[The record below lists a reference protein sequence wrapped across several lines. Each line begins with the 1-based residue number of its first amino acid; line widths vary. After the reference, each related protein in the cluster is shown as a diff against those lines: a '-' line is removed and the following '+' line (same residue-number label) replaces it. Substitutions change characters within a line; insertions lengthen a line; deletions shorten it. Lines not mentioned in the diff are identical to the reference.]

1 MALTAEQ
8 HAKRA
13 DKIGASFAPMLMAGD
28 SDAIRSEWQR
38 LVGDPSYEPKDLSN
52 VWPVQFGSYI
62 EPFALDWEE
71 RKNGHALT
79 RRGEHVTHPKLPYL
93 GCTLDAYREHDST
106 VIDCKAPGA
115 HRKLDDVVAHY
126 TPQMIVQRSCLQA
139 DHAALLIV
147 HGGAEP
153 REYPIEIDPDYEKLV
168 FERLKDFWWHVEN
181 LICPVEMPAVAAPVV
196 AAKIYQMD
204 DKPDWKAQAERWHQA
219 VGAAQIAKE
228 AEKAL
233 KLMCPPDAVKCIG
246 AGVVITRDRAGRLSL
261 REAK

>member
-28 SDAIRSEWQR
+28 TDAIRREWQR
-38 LVGDPSYEPKDLSN
+38 LVGDPAHEEKDLSG

-62 EPFALDWEE
+62 EAFALDWEE
-71 RKNGHALT
+71 RKSGHALT
-79 RRGEHVTHPKLPYL
+79 RRGEHVTHPTLPYL

-126 TPQMIVQRSCLQA
+126 TPQMIVQRSCMEA
-139 DHAALLIV
+139 NHAALLIV

-153 REYPIEIDPDYEKLV
+153 REYPIEIDPEYETLV
-168 FERLKDFWWHVEN
+168 FERLKEFWWHVEN
-181 LICPVEMPAVAAPVV
+181 LICPVEIPSAPAPVIEL
-196 AAKIYQMD
+196 KQYDMSD
-204 DKPDWKAQAERWHQA
+204 NAEWRR
-219 VGAAQIAKE
+219 E
-228 AEKAL
+228 AEKYLQSVGASQMAADAAKHL
-233 KLMCPPDAVKCIG
+233 KRLMPADAAKASG
-246 AGVVITRDRAGRLSL
+246 FGVIAVRNRAGAISL
-261 REAK
+261 RETA